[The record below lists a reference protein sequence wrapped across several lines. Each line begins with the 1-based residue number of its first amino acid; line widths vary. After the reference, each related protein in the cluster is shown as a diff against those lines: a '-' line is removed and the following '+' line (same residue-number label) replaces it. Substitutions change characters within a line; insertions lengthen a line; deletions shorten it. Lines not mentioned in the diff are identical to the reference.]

1 MIIVRVVFNL
11 TSTFHRKISADSF
24 FFFGHSIKFLLI
36 AIEGLPFLMVG
47 GGVTHKFA
55 IGPTKDHFFE
65 IIIYMYMY
73 KANDPSYTC
82 PLYM

>member
-11 TSTFHRKISADSF
+11 TATFHRNISADSF
-24 FFFGHSIKFLLI
+24 FLGHLIKFLLI
-36 AIEGLPFLMVG
+36 AIEGYQFLMVG
-47 GGVTHKFA
+47 GGVAHKFA
-55 IGPTKDHFFE
+55 SGPTKDHFFE